1 MLAAALNRLPV
12 TRAHIRITVIVG
24 LGLFFDFFDVFLA
37 GVIGTVLTD
46 SFNLSQTL
54 LPAVLGSSFL
64 GMFVGATCMG
74 SIADRFGRRPA
85 YLINLGIYSLFTL
98 LGALSVNPQMLA
110 MTRFLAG
117 IGIGAEVPLSD
128 TYLSEL
134 LPAKQRGRLIAWAYT
149 VGFLGVPA
157 VGLLARILVPMTPF
171 GFAGWRWLFV
181 AGSLGGAIVWMLR
194 RYLPESPRWLESV
207 GRTQEAAEITARM
220 ASAVPFTD
228 GSATPST
235 AVSPLPFRALFA
247 PQYRARTY
255 MLWVFHVFQTVGYYG
270 FGTIVPL
277 VLAAK
282 GFSVLTSLTYTTVAF
297 TGYPAGSLLS
307 LLFVE
312 RMERRW
318 LIVCSA
324 LLMAVLGL
332 MLGYAT
338 TPSAIVSFGLL
349 YTITSNIFSN
359 AYHIFQGE
367 IFPTSIRATATG
379 SAYGLSRLSS
389 ALMPFVLLPVLRHFG
404 AGIMFA
410 TVAGAMFIV
419 IADIAWL
426 APRTTGRTLEEI
438 NRES

>member
-1 MLAAALNRLPV
+1 MLAASLNGLPV

-37 GVIGTVLTD
+37 GVIGTVLTT
-46 SFNLSQTL
+46 SFQLSQTL
-54 LPAVLGSSFL
+54 LPIVLGSSFL
-64 GMFVGATCMG
+64 GMFFGATCMG
-74 SIADRFGRRPA
+74 PIADRFGRRPA
-85 YLINLGIYSLFTL
+85 YLMNLGIYSLFTL
-98 LGALSVNPQMLA
+98 LGAFSVNPQMLA

-117 IGIGAEVPLSD
+117 VGIGAEVPLSD

-157 VGLLARILVPMTPF
+157 VGLLARILVPLNPF
-171 GFAGWRWLFV
+171 GFPGWRWLFV
-181 AGSLGGAIVWMLR
+181 AGSLGGAIVWVLR

-207 GRTQEAAEITARM
+207 GRIQKAAKI
-220 ASAVPFTD
+220 VQPK
-228 GSATPST
+228 P
-235 AVSPLPFRALFA
+235 PLPFRALFSRE
-247 PQYRARTY
+247 YRARTL
-255 MLWVFHVFQTVGYYG
+255 MLWVFHAFQTVGYYG

-282 GFSVLTSLTYTTVAF
+282 GFSVLTSLTYTAVAF

-324 LLMAVLGL
+324 LLMAILGL
-332 MLGYAT
+332 MLGFAT
-338 TPSAIVSFGLL
+338 VPFVIASFGLL

-389 ALMPFVLLPVLRHFG
+389 ALMPFVLLPVLQHFG

-410 TVAGAMFIV
+410 TIAGAMVIV
-419 IADIAWL
+419 IADIAL
-426 APRTTGRTLEEI
+426 FAPRTTGRTLEEI
-438 NRES
+438 SREL